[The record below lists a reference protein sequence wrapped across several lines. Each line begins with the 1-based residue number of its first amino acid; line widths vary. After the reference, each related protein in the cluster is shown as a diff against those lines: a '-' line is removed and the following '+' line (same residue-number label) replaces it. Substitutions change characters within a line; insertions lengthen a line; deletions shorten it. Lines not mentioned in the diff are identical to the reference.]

1 MKKTRAQKEFY
12 FFLGTTAEFIKV
24 VPVAMA
30 LGKRGVEYKIICS
43 GQNTVN
49 MAEIER
55 VFGKVS
61 VYKAFTQK
69 DSLSNKSIFAFIVW
83 TLKTLISSLLAL
95 RPDFMGKGKKIVL
108 IVHGDTVS
116 SLIGALVGKIY
127 GVCVA
132 HVESGLRSNDFMQPF
147 PEELCRYLVSK
158 IADVHYA
165 PNSWAIGNLIDDEG
179 LKIDTRNNVV
189 YESMHLALNTK
200 QMSKPLAIG
209 KYFLLM
215 LHRQEHLFFKKS
227 KTIEA
232 LNLVIKNT
240 PKGFKCVLIM
250 HKLTEEFL
258 RRNDLY
264 DQVVSDKRVKILS
277 RQKYPEF
284 VRLMKNCEFMVSDGG
299 STQEEAYYLG
309 KPCLI
314 MRNKTERIEGLGKNA
329 VMANFDEKVIEN
341 FMKNYK
347 KYSRKPVSVKTSPSS
362 IIVNSLL
369 KI

>member
-24 VPVAMA
+24 VPVAKV
-30 LGKRGVEYKIICS
+30 LEKSGVSYKIVCS

-49 MAEIER
+49 MAEIEK
-55 VFGKVS
+55 VFGKIKI
-61 VYKAFTQK
+61 YKSFTQK
-69 DSLSNKSIFAFIVW
+69 DVLSKKSMFGFVVW
-83 TLKTLISSLLAL
+83 SVKTLFSSLWELKG
-95 RPDFMGKGKKIVL
+95 DFFGRRKEVVV

-127 GVCVA
+127 GVTVA
-132 HVESGLRSNDFMQPF
+132 HVESGLRSKDFLQPF
-147 PEELCRYLVSK
+147 PEEACRYLVSK

-165 PNSWAIGNLIDDEG
+165 PNKWAIDNLKDEDG
-179 LKIDTRNNVV
+179 IKVNTGNNVV
-189 YESMHLALNTK
+189 CESMQLAL
-200 QMSKPLAIG
+200 SKSKNNKSNING
-209 KYFLLM
+209 KYYLLM
-215 LHRQEHLFFKKS
+215 LHRQEHLYFRKDD
-227 KTIEA
+227 TIRV
-232 LNLVIKNT
+232 LNLAINRT
-240 PKGFKCVLIM
+240 PKNFKCVLIM

-264 DQVVSDKRVKILS
+264 DQVVKDKRVKVLG
-277 RQKYPEF
+277 RQNYPDF
-284 VRLMKNCEFMVSDGG
+284 VKLMKDCSFMVSDGG

-329 VMANFDEKVIEN
+329 VVANFDDEYIVN
-341 FMKNYK
+341 FMKNYNKYAK
-347 KYSRKPVSVKTSPSS
+347 KPIVIKTSPSR

-369 KI
+369 KL

>member
-30 LGKRGVEYKIICS
+30 LRGKGVSYKIICS

-49 MAEIER
+49 MSEIER

-61 VYKAFTQK
+61 IYRTFTQK
-69 DSLSNKSIFAFIVW
+69 DSLSNKSILSFVVW
-83 TLKTLISSLLAL
+83 AAKTLLSSLWAL
-95 RPDFMGKGKKIVL
+95 RADFLGKGKKIVV

-127 GVCVA
+127 GVTVA
-132 HVESGLRSNDFMQPF
+132 HVESGLRSKDFIQPF
-147 PEELCRYLVSK
+147 PEELSRYLVSK
-158 IADVHYA
+158 ISDVHYA
-165 PNSWAIGNLIDDEG
+165 PNSWAINNLIDEEG
-179 LKIDTRNNVV
+179 LKVDTKNNVV
-189 YESMHLALNTK
+189 YESMQLALNAK
-200 QMSKPLAIG
+200 KVAKPLRVG

-215 LHRQEHLFFKKS
+215 LHRQEHLFFKKAE
-227 KTIEA
+227 TIDV
-232 LNLVIKNT
+232 LNMVINNT
-240 PKGFKCVLIM
+240 PRGFKCVLIM

-258 RRNDLY
+258 RRNGLY
-264 DQVVSDKRVKILS
+264 DQVVSDKRIKVLG

-284 VRLMKNCEFMVSDGG
+284 VRLMRDCEFMVSDGG

-329 VMANFDEKVIEN
+329 VMANFDEKTILN

-347 KYSRKPVSVKTSPSS
+347 KYVKKPVSVKTSPSS